1 MRLLP
6 ITHAILRDAA
16 RLRATTKL
24 KTPDAIHAAT
34 AADSR
39 CVLFITN
46 DVGFRGVGSIPV
58 VILNDLL
65 KP

>member
-6 ITHAILRDAA
+6 ITQPILREAA
-16 RLRATTKL
+16 RLRTTTKL

-34 AADSR
+34 ASDAG
-39 CVLFITN
+39 CALFITN
-46 DVGFRGVGSIPV
+46 DAGFRGVGSIPL

-65 KP
+65 TP